1 MNKKLKVIV
10 TTSTFKTN
18 ESSNSPDFINQLLDN
33 IVDQKKD
40 IDFLIL
46 KPMNENESKFYENEN
61 YKVKSYRY
69 FYPSRF
75 QNLSSYGLKPS
86 LQKNRLNLVKI
97 FLLCTSQF
105 FSLLLTSLK
114 FKPDFIYCHWFFPQA
129 VIAFLVSRIT
139 KVKYFYTSHG
149 SDVLIFNNFGPLGKL
164 VIRKVTNASEKY
176 TGVSSR
182 ILNEIN
188 KNFEQVDLDKSK
200 FKAIPMGIS
209 NELSLGRE
217 PFKISKDKLNFLF
230 IGRLIDYKGI
240 DVLLKALAEYKKENN
255 NFELNI
261 LGEGIEKNN
270 LQKLSKNLDLNDK
283 VNFLGFKNFEDR
295 NEFIKDCD
303 LFFVPSKEN
312 KREIEGGP
320 LTLIEAMSFGKICIV
335 SNSIGFQD
343 YCNPANSFSFE
354 SGSSDSL
361 LNAIRLFEKQSV
373 EQLKNMS
380 SEAMKVSAKFKYS
393 NIAKEHIDFLFN

>member
-1 MNKKLKVIV
+1 
-10 TTSTFKTN
+10 
-18 ESSNSPDFINQLLDN
+18 
-33 IVDQKKD
+33 
-40 IDFLIL
+40 
-46 KPMNENESKFYENEN
+46 
-61 YKVKSYRY
+61 
-69 FYPSRF
+69 
-75 QNLSSYGLKPS
+75 
-86 LQKNRLNLVKI
+86 
-97 FLLCTSQF
+97 
-105 FSLLLTSLK
+105 
-114 FKPDFIYCHWFFPQA
+114 
-129 VIAFLVSRIT
+129 
-139 KVKYFYTSHG
+139 
-149 SDVLIFNNFGPLGKL
+149 
-164 VIRKVTNASEKY
+164 
-176 TGVSSR
+176 
-182 ILNEIN
+182 
-188 KNFEQVDLDKSK
+188 
-200 FKAIPMGIS
+200 
-209 NELSLGRE
+209 
-217 PFKISKDKLNFLF
+217 LF

-380 SEAMKVSAKFKYS
+380 SEAMNVSAKFKYS
-393 NIAKEHIDFLFN
+393 NIAKKHIDFLFN

>member
-10 TTSTFKTN
+10 TTSTFKN
-18 ESSNSPDFINQLLDN
+18 YESSNSPDFINQLIDN
-33 IVDQKKD
+33 IVSQKKD

-46 KPMNENESKFYENEN
+46 KPMNEDGIKFYENEN

-86 LQKNRLNLVKI
+86 LKKNKLNLFKI

-105 FSLLLTSLK
+105 FSLLATSLK

-129 VIAFLVSRIT
+129 VIAYLVTRIT

-149 SDVLIFNNFGPLGKL
+149 SDVLIFNNFGQFGKL
-164 VIRKVTNASEKY
+164 IIKKVTNASEKY

-200 FKAIPMGIS
+200 FRTIPMGIS
-209 NELSLGRE
+209 DKLSLERDS
-217 PFKISKDKLNFLF
+217 FKISKEKLNFLF

-240 DVLLKALAEYKKENN
+240 DVLLKALSKYKDGKS

-261 LGEGIEKNN
+261 LGEGVEKSN
-270 LQKLSKNLDLNDK
+270 LQKLSKNLGLDDN

-295 NEFIKDCD
+295 NKFIKDCD

-312 KREIEGGP
+312 KDEIEGGP

-343 YCNPANSFSFE
+343 YCNPINSFSFE
-354 SGSSDSL
+354 SGNSDSL
-361 LNAIRLFEKQSV
+361 LNAIRLFEKQN
-373 EQLKNMS
+373 EDQLKRIS
-380 SEAMKVSAKFKYS
+380 LEASKVSAKFKYS